1 MESTKLLVESSRQ
14 MLAEGKNLEFILS
27 FLRKHG
33 CSKTQSIVLLK
44 EIKKISLDEAKRLVH
59 FSQEWQD
66 VSQVDTELNERL
78 YEVLINDNIKE

>member
-1 MESTKLLVESSRQ
+1 MESPKLLVESSWH

-44 EIKKISLDEAKRLVH
+44 EIKKIFLDEAKRLVH

-66 VSQVDTELNERL
+66 VSKVDAELNERL